1 MKESLDWRFYLI
13 NYCEELGINKDVSSQ
28 AGPNNL
34 VVLQVKT
41 KGAFSQA
48 EFNPCLRS
56 LIYFI
61 VLKWYLAKWAKVDRL
76 KAAREMRILATD
88 EIFKFK
94 TYLA

>member
-1 MKESLDWRFYLI
+1 MKNSVL
-13 NYCEELGINKDVSSQ
+13 NKDVSSQ
-28 AGPNNL
+28 AGPNNKFAKLDLVSWNSL

-61 VLKWYLAKWAKVDRL
+61 VLKWYLAKWAKVDGL
-76 KAAREMRILATD
+76 KAALEMRILATRYSNS
-88 EIFKFK
+88 KP
-94 TYLA
+94 T